1 MDATLLH
8 MVELIDIYKKFP
20 LMENYAVDNI
30 SFSLRKGETL
40 ALLGESGSGKTT
52 LLRMIAGLEKP
63 TKGSITLQN
72 KIVFNKEDNITNSIF
87 IRPEKRNVGLF
98 FQHYALFPHLAV
110 FENIAYGLNSKLYNK
125 SQKKERVEEMLSLV
139 ELPNYEKRFPHE
151 LSGGQQQRIALAR
164 ALAPKPE
171 LLLLDEPFSNLDE
184 QLKGEVRQQ
193 IKAILKKTQTTT
205 ILVTHDL
212 QDALSLADNLAVMR
226 NGKIEQ
232 FDSPQK
238 LYQNPNTEYVAT
250 LFGEIQEIDS
260 TINSDNQKNYT
271 RPEWIEIVDAE
282 KDYSSTDTETIK
294 IEEINFYGNSYKI
307 EGRNNQNQIFKIHTN
322 TYHDFEKG
330 DKLQIKIKKTFLLE

>member
-1 MDATLLH
+1 ML
-8 MVELIDIYKKFP
+8 ELQNIYKKFP
-20 LMENYAVDNI
+20 LMESYAVNDI
-30 SFSLRKGETL
+30 SFSLKKGETL

-63 TKGSITLQN
+63 SEGSITLQN
-72 KIVFNKEDNITNSIF
+72 KLVFNNTDSIF
-87 IRPEKRNVGLF
+87 VKPEKRNVGLF
-98 FQHYALFPHLAV
+98 FQHYALFPHLTV
-110 FENIAYGLNSKLYNK
+110 FENIAYGLSSKLYNK
-125 SQKKERVEEMLSLV
+125 SQKKEQVSEMLALI

-193 IKAILKKTQTTT
+193 IKAILEKTQTTT

-212 QDALSLADNLAVMR
+212 QDALSLADSLAVMR

-232 FDSPQK
+232 LDNPQK

-250 LFGEIQEIDS
+250 LFGEIQEI
-260 TINSDNQKNYT
+260 INSDNKKTYT
-271 RPEWIEIVDAE
+271 RPEWIEIIDIDTIE
-282 KDYSSTDTETIK
+282 NPKNQSNSDTEIIK
-294 IEEINFYGNSYKI
+294 IEKIDFYGNSYKI
-307 EGRNNQNQIFKIHTN
+307 IGTNESNQTFRIHTN
-322 TYHDFEKG
+322 TYQEFRKG
-330 DKLQIKIKKTFLLE
+330 DELQIKIKKTFSLD